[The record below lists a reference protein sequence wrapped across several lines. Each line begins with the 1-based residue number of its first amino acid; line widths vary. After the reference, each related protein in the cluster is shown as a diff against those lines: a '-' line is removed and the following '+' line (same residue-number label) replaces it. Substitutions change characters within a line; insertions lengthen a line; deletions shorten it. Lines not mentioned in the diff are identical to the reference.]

1 MKKLLYIFL
10 GLSLTFGC
18 SDDSDSESSNS
29 TPPVITLLGDN
40 PQEIRTN
47 EDYEEFGAIAM
58 DNEDGD
64 ISALIEVSSN
74 VNTQVEDIYQVIY
87 SVTDSSG
94 NTTSEIRTV
103 IVDSNPVYLDANG
116 VTIKAKNWAEVGMS
130 GEINGYYY
138 TIVDHST
145 LDDIIYLHTQG
156 MSSTIPLEYVC
167 TSKISQFDGG
177 LLLDPLGVPY
187 PEFNEDI
194 GHWDVS
200 NATSLQN
207 TINGAPVFNQ
217 DISYWDTSNVTNM
230 QGMFR
235 NASAFNQDI
244 SSWDV
249 SSVTNMTVMF
259 ADASSFNQDIG
270 DWDVS
275 SVTNMTYM
283 FLNAGSLIPNP
294 TAFNQDISSWDTSNV
309 TNMLG
314 MFNGASNFNQPIGD
328 WNVSNVTNMSG
339 MFANASSFNQP
350 IGDWNVSNVTDMG
363 VMFTSADSFNQPI
376 GDWDVGRNNIFSYTF
391 YGASAFNQNISN
403 WNVVQAISMIQ
414 MFSAAT
420 SFNQDLSSWEV
431 NNVSVCESF
440 GSDTPSWTLPQ
451 PNFTN
456 CNPD

>member
-10 GLSLTFGC
+10 GLSSTFSC
-18 SDDSDSESSNS
+18 SDDGDSESSNS

-47 EDYEEFGAIAM
+47 EDYEEFGAIAI

-64 ISALIEVSSN
+64 ISDLIEISSN

-116 VTIKAKNWAEVGMS
+116 VTVKAKDWAEVGMS

-138 TIVDHST
+138 TIVDYDT
-145 LDDIIYLHTQG
+145 LEDIIYFHVTG
-156 MSSTIPLEYVC
+156 ISSTIPLEYVC
-167 TSKISQFDGG
+167 TSKISEFNG
-177 LLLDPLGVPY
+177 LLTSPLGDTY

-200 NATSLQN
+200 NATSLAG
-207 TINGAPVFNQ
+207 TFYGASVFNQ

-230 QGMFR
+230 QSMFTS
-235 NASAFNQDI
+235 ASAFNQDI

-249 SSVTNMTVMF
+249 SNVTSMRFMF
-259 ADASSFNQDIG
+259 QDASSFNQDIG

-275 SVTNMTYM
+275 NVTNMQLM
-283 FLNAGSLIPNP
+283 FGGAS
-294 TAFNQDISSWDTSNV
+294 TFNQDISSWD
-309 TNMLG
+309 
-314 MFNGASNFNQPIGD
+314 
-328 WNVSNVTNMSG
+328 VSNVTDMNH
-339 MFANASSFNQP
+339 MFISASSFNQP
-350 IGDWNVSNVTDMG
+350 LNNWDVSNVTEMNL
-363 VMFTSADSFNQPI
+363 MFRGASTFNQPLNNWDVSNVVSTASMFQDATNFDQPI
-376 GDWDVGRNNIFSYTF
+376 GDWDVGQNNYLYQMF
-391 YGASAFNQNISN
+391 YGATSFNQDISN
-403 WNVVQAISMIQ
+403 WNVVQVVNMQ
-414 MFSAAT
+414 KTFFGAT
-420 SFNQDLSSWEV
+420 SFNKDLSSWEV
-431 NNVSVCESF
+431 NNVYDCASF
-440 GSDTPSWTLPQ
+440 SSDTPSWTLPQ